1 MKIAKISAKSKK
13 FRVSNSMASTC
24 NCGACNC
31 NCGSGSNC
39 SNVFISH
46 EIATLLNSQ
55 VAHILNA

>member
-1 MKIAKISAKSKK
+1 MKIAKISTTNKK
-13 FRVSNSMASTC
+13 FRASNSMASTC

-46 EIATLLNSQ
+46 EITSLLNAQ
-55 VAHILNA
+55 VDNILKA